1 MNDSDLI
8 DKLGGPTVVAKLLE
22 VTPQAV
28 SQWRDKGIPRARMMY
43 LRLVRPDLFQSDP
56 DMAEPAGNAA

>member
-1 MNDSDLI
+1 MSDSDLI
-8 DKLGGPTVVAKLLE
+8 DKLGGPSAVAKLLE

-43 LRLVRPDLFQSDP
+43 LRLIRPDLFQDAP
-56 DMAEPAGNAA
+56 VVEKVA

>member
-43 LRLVRPDLFQSDP
+43 LRLVRPDLFQSVRTPEP
-56 DMAEPAGNAA
+56 DKHAA